1 MSRSNGAAEACPPQ
15 TAEVTPPPTRT
26 IDDNAVHPLAEWGRI
41 LGLPPNCLKREA
53 RLKRLRVSRRA
64 GKLWALGSWVRQWIE
79 GGEVR
84 RGPAGEGEH

>member
-1 MSRSNGAAEACPPQ
+1 MSRNGTIEARPPS
-15 TAEVTPPPTRT
+15 TAEVTAPPPRT

-64 GKLWALGSWVRQWIE
+64 GKLWALGRWVREWIE

-84 RGPAGEGEH
+84 RPVEGHH